1 MKNAFGMFGAINS
14 MAIDIAQFHQV
25 FFEESFENLD
35 TMEKELL
42 DLQIG
47 SVPRDTIDTIFRAAH
62 SIKGGSATFSF
73 TSVAKFT
80 HVLESLLDEMRS
92 GTREVTADAV
102 DLLLKSVDCLRNML
116 HALQQKQP
124 VDESF
129 SHSLMAAFSAMT
141 GEGAHNANGDKIAT
155 TATIKPS
162 AKVSGWSITFIPQPQ
177 ILQTGNEPLRMIR
190 ELEQFGALTVNCS
203 LEKLPPLDALEVENC
218 YLSWTIDL
226 NGDCTDLQIREVFE
240 WVLDEC
246 ELRIAPL
253 SDDGDDDDINAE
265 APDEMAAKST
275 VSFNVGVAQLPVEQ
289 RGAAQ
294 TPTATASAPNSG
306 ASIRVGID
314 KVDSL
319 INLVGELV
327 ITQSMLGQIGGNFD
341 MSRLER
347 LQAGLAQLEQNT
359 RELQESVMR
368 IRMLPISVTFNRFPR
383 MIRDLAQQLGKQV
396 ELTMSGENTEL
407 DKTLLEQISDPM
419 VHLVRNAMDHGLEKA
434 EARIAK
440 GKPALGNV
448 HLNAFH
454 QGGKVVIEISD
465 DGAGIN
471 RDKVVA
477 KAIERGLLS
486 SGDGLSDEQVFQL
499 IMEPG
504 FSTADVI
511 SDVSGR
517 GVGMDVVKRN
527 ITALSGTIDIHSE
540 KDVGSL
546 FTIRLPLTL
555 AILDG
560 QLVRVGSQIYV
571 VPLISIIESLQIK
584 PSEVNQIVGEVE
596 VYRLRDDYVPI
607 VRVYRE
613 FNINADCKT
622 LDDGLLAVVEAEGQ
636 KIGLMVDE
644 LLGQQQ
650 VVIKSLETNYKAIEG
665 ISGATILGDGR
676 VALIIDVVG
685 MIRRAAGQQR
695 RFEAA

>member
-1 MKNAFGMFGAINS
+1 

-42 DLQIG
+42 DLHIG
-47 SVPRDTIDTIFRAAH
+47 SVARETIDTIFRAAH
-62 SIKGGSATFSF
+62 SIKGGSATFNF
-73 TSVAKFT
+73 TAVAKFT

-92 GTREVTADAV
+92 GGREVSADAV
-102 DLLLKSVDCLRNML
+102 DLLLKSVDCLREML
-116 HALQQKQP
+116 KALQQKQT
-124 VDESF
+124 VDETF
-129 SHSLMAAFSAMT
+129 SQQLIAGFAAMT
-141 GEGAHNANGDKIAT
+141 GAKQDPAEITSSSNVVNTSQAGWKIDFA
-155 TATIKPS
+155 
-162 AKVSGWSITFIPQPQ
+162 PQLH
-177 ILQTGNEPLRMIR
+177 ILQSGNEPLRMFR
-190 ELEQFGALTVNCS
+190 ELEQLGALTVHCNA
-203 LEKLPPLDALEVENC
+203 EQLPALPDLDVEQC
-218 YLSWTIDL
+218 YLCWQLELHS
-226 NGDCTDLQIREVFE
+226 DCSETQVRDVFE
-240 WVLDEC
+240 WVLDDC
-246 ELRIAPL
+246 TLTITPL
-253 SDDGDDDDINAE
+253 QAMVHETAMPVVD
-265 APDEMAAKST
+265 
-275 VSFNVGVAQLPVEQ
+275 NVVPVPGALTEQ
-289 RGAAQ
+289 RGSAQ
-294 TPTATASAPNSG
+294 TPLNQTVTPGGNG

-347 LQAGLAQLEQNT
+347 LKAGLAQLEQNT

-383 MIRDLAQQLGKQV
+383 MVRDLAQQLGKHV
-396 ELTMSGENTEL
+396 ELTVSGENTEL

-419 VHLVRNAMDHGLEKA
+419 VHLVRNAMDHGLEKP
-434 EARIAK
+434 ETRVAK
-440 GKPALGNV
+440 GKPAQGNV
-448 HLNAFH
+448 HMNAFH

-471 RDKVVA
+471 RERVVA
-477 KAIERGLLS
+477 KAIERGLLN
-486 SGDGLSDEQVFQL
+486 SGEGLSDEQVFAL

-504 FSTADVI
+504 FSTAEVV

-527 ITALSGTIDIHSE
+527 ITALGGTIDIHSE

-560 QLVRVGSQIYV
+560 QLVRVGTQIYV
-571 VPLISIIESLQIK
+571 VPLISIIESLQIRL
-584 PSEVNQIVGEVE
+584 SEVNQIAGEAE

-607 VRVYRE
+607 TRVYRE
-613 FNINADCKT
+613 FNIDADCKQ
-622 LDDGLLAVVEAEGQ
+622 LDGGLLVVVEAEGQ
-636 KIGLMVDE
+636 RVGLMVDE

-685 MIRRAAGQQR
+685 MIRRTAGWGNR
-695 RFEAA
+695 RQEAA